1 MTYLVDTNVLSE
13 LGRKLPDSR
22 VVAWASGVRRAALSV
37 VTIEEIH
44 FGLAWRPNPSVL
56 ARLQELIDAHFDVLP
71 ISAAIALRAGA
82 LRGQLRAVGQSR
94 TQADMF
100 VAATAAV
107 HGLVLVTRNAQDFE
121 GCGVSVL
128 NPFSA

>member
-1 MTYLVDTNVLSE
+1 LSYLVDTNVLSE
-13 LGRKLPDSR
+13 LARKLPDSR
-22 VVAWASGVRRAALSV
+22 VVVWASGVRRAALSV
-37 VTIEEIH
+37 VTVEEIH
-44 FGLAWRPNPSVL
+44 FGLAWRPNPTVL
-56 ARLQELIDAHFDVLP
+56 ARLQELIEAHFDVLP
-71 ISAAIALRAGA
+71 ITEAIALRAGA
-82 LRGQLRAVGQSR
+82 LRGQLRAVGRTR

-128 NPFSA
+128 NPFGA